1 MNFRYRSYDVQ
12 PIPGQSEDRVFRP
25 VIPIQVRGL
34 TGSASILGMLDTGAD
49 ITLLPA
55 ELLPLIG
62 TKFDLD
68 QSVQISGVGGEP
80 LTVQFAKVELSL
92 NYRAE
97 LYRWTAQVGFLEGRT
112 VALLGHAGFLDFFSA
127 TFNGDRKR
135 VTLRV
140 NKRFPGERTDLKAAQ
155 HAN

>member
-1 MNFRYRSYDVQ
+1 M
-12 PIPGQSEDRVFRP
+12 
-25 VIPIQVRGL
+25 IPIQVRGA

-62 TKFDLD
+62 SSFDAD
-68 QSVQISGVGGEP
+68 RSVQINGVGGEP
-80 LTVQFAKVELSL
+80 LTAHFATVELSL
-92 NYRAE
+92 GDQNK

-112 VALLGHAGFLDFFSA
+112 VALLGHAGFLNYFSA

-135 VTLRV
+135 LTLRV
-140 NKRFPGERTDLKAAQ
+140 NKRFPGDQTDLKADQ
-155 HAN
+155 QEK